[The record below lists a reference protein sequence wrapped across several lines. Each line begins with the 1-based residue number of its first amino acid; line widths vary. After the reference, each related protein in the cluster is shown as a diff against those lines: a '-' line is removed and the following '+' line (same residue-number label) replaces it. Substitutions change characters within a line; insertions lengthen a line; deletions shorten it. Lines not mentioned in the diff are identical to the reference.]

1 MSDETEQSS
10 RDDVVNE
17 NDSKS
22 AESSVKKGS
31 AGVLI
36 LILISLAWYL
46 AADRYTPYTQQAR
59 VQGFVVGVAPKVSGL
74 VTSVHVKNNQ
84 TVKAGEPLFEIDRLS
99 YEITLKRA
107 TSDLENT
114 RKQVSAS
121 AASIETA
128 RANLRAAKANEVRAE
143 KDAMR
148 QERLY
153 ADDKG
158 TISLRRL
165 EMARASYEQARA
177 KVTAAESEVQ
187 RAIEQMG
194 GEGENNAML
203 KAAESAREQA
213 ELDLANTTVTASTD
227 GVITDLRAEVGQY
240 AAAGNPVMT
249 LIAINDIW
257 IMADFTE
264 NNLGHMRIGTPVE
277 VVIDSIPGDVFTGSV
292 RSIGL
297 GVSAGQP
304 PPPGS
309 LPTIQNNRDWLRQ
322 AQRYPVMIQFDQGEL
337 QRLRENIRIGGQ
349 AEVIAYSEQSH
360 FLKLAGKLFIRVMS
374 WFSYAY

>member
-1 MSDETEQSS
+1 MSEEKEVATTS
-10 RDDVVNE
+10 DDDKNTA
-17 NDSKS
+17 K
-22 AESSVKKGS
+22 SSVKKGS
-31 AGVLI
+31 AGVLV
-36 LILISLAWYL
+36 LILVSLAWYL
-46 AADRYTPYTQQAR
+46 ASDRYTPYTQQAR

-74 VTSVHVKNNQ
+74 VTSVHVRNNQ
-84 TVKAGEPLFEIDRLS
+84 IVKAGEPLFEIDRSS
-99 YEITLKRA
+99 YEIALKRA
-107 TSDLENT
+107 RSDLENT
-114 RKQVSAS
+114 RKQVSAG
-121 AASIETA
+121 AASVETA
-128 RANLRAAKANEVRAE
+128 RANLRAAKANEERAE

-153 ADDKG
+153 SEDEG

-165 EMARASYEQARA
+165 EMARASYEQAKA

-194 GEGENNAML
+194 GEGENNAKL
-203 KAAESAREQA
+203 QAAESAVEQA
-213 ELDLANTTVTASTD
+213 ELDLGNTTVIASTD

-264 NNLGHMRIGTPVE
+264 NNLGHMRVDTPVE
-277 VVIDSIPGDVFTGSV
+277 IVIDSIPGEVYSGTV

-322 AQRYPVMIQFDQGEL
+322 AQRYPVMIQFDKGEL
-337 QRLRENIRIGGQ
+337 ERLRENIRIGGQ
-349 AEVIAYSEQSH
+349 AEVIAYTEKSH
-360 FLKLAGKLFIRVMS
+360 FLKLIGKLYIRMMS

>member
-1 MSDETEQSS
+1 MSDETEAASTG
-10 RDDVVNE
+10 DEE
-17 NDSKS
+17 NKS

-36 LILISLAWYL
+36 LILVSLAWYL
-46 AADRYTPYTQQAR
+46 ASDRYTPYTQQAR
-59 VQGFVVGVAPKVSGL
+59 IQGFVVGVAPKVSGL
-74 VTSVHVKNNQ
+74 VTSVHVRNNQ
-84 TVKAGEPLFEIDRLS
+84 IVNAGDPLFEIDRSS
-99 YEITLKRA
+99 YEIALKRA
-107 TSDLENT
+107 SSDLENT
-114 RKQVSAS
+114 RKQVSAG
-121 AASIETA
+121 AAGVETA
-128 RANLRAAKANEVRAE
+128 RANLRAAKANEERAE
-143 KDAMR
+143 KDATR

-153 ADDKG
+153 SDDEG

-165 EMARASYEQARA
+165 EMARASYEQAKA

-203 KAAESAREQA
+203 KTAESAVEQA
-213 ELDLANTTVTASTD
+213 ELDLGNTSVIASTD

-249 LIAINDIW
+249 LIAIDDIW

-264 NNLGHMRIGTPVE
+264 NNLGHMRVDTPVE
-277 VVIDSIPGDVFTGSV
+277 IVIDSVPGEVFSGSI

-297 GVSAGQP
+297 GISAGQP

-322 AQRYPVMIQFDQGEL
+322 AQRYPVMIQFDKGEL
-337 QRLRENIRIGGQ
+337 ERLRENIRIGGQ
-349 AEVIAYSEQSH
+349 AEVIAYTEESH
-360 FLKLAGKLFIRVMS
+360 FLKLIGKFFIRVMS

>member
-10 RDDVVNE
+10 KDDVDNE
-17 NDSKS
+17 NDRKS

-74 VTSVHVKNNQ
+74 VTSVHIKNNQ
-84 TVKAGEPLFEIDRLS
+84 TVKAGEPLFEIDRSS
-99 YEITLKRA
+99 YEITLKRT

-128 RANLRAAKANEVRAE
+128 RANLRAAEANEVRAE

-153 ADDKG
+153 ADDEG

-187 RAIEQMG
+187 RAIHQMG
-194 GEGENNAML
+194 G
-203 KAAESAREQA
+203 
-213 ELDLANTTVTASTD
+213 
-227 GVITDLRAEVGQY
+227 
-240 AAAGNPVMT
+240 
-249 LIAINDIW
+249 
-257 IMADFTE
+257 
-264 NNLGHMRIGTPVE
+264 
-277 VVIDSIPGDVFTGSV
+277 
-292 RSIGL
+292 
-297 GVSAGQP
+297 
-304 PPPGS
+304 
-309 LPTIQNNRDWLRQ
+309 
-322 AQRYPVMIQFDQGEL
+322 
-337 QRLRENIRIGGQ
+337 
-349 AEVIAYSEQSH
+349 
-360 FLKLAGKLFIRVMS
+360 
-374 WFSYAY
+374 

>member
-1 MSDETEQSS
+1 MSEEKEAPST
-10 RDDVVNE
+10 DDDGKN
-17 NDSKS
+17 S
-22 AESSVKKGS
+22 AESSVRKGS
-31 AGVLI
+31 AGVLV
-36 LILISLAWYL
+36 LILVTLVWYL

-59 VQGFVVGVAPKVSGL
+59 IQGFVVGVAPKISGL
-74 VTSVHVKNNQ
+74 VTSVHVSNNQ
-84 TVKAGEPLFEIDRLS
+84 RVKSGEPLFEIDRSS
-99 YEITLKRA
+99 YEIALKRA
-107 TSDLENT
+107 SSDLENT
-114 RKQVSAS
+114 RKQVSAG
-121 AASIETA
+121 AASVETA
-128 RANLRAAKANEVRAE
+128 RANLRAAKANEERAE

-153 ADDKG
+153 KEDEG

-165 EMARASYEQARA
+165 EMARASYEQAKA

-194 GEGENNAML
+194 GEGENNAKL
-203 KAAESAREQA
+203 KAAESAVEQA
-213 ELDLANTTVTASTD
+213 ELDLANTTVKASTD

-264 NNLGHMRIGTPVE
+264 NNLGHMRVGTPVE
-277 VVIDSIPGDVFTGSV
+277 IVIDAIPGEVFSGSI

-297 GVSAGQP
+297 GISAGQP
-304 PPPGS
+304 PPPGT

-322 AQRYPVMIQFDQGEL
+322 AQRYPVMIQFEKEEL
-337 QRLRENIRIGGQ
+337 ERLRENIRIGGQ
-349 AEVIAYSEQSH
+349 AEAIAYTDESA
-360 FLKLAGKLFIRVMS
+360 FTKVIGKLFIRIMS

>member
-10 RDDVVNE
+10 KDDVDNE
-17 NDSKS
+17 NDRKS

-84 TVKAGEPLFEIDRLS
+84 TVKAGEPLFEIDRSS
-99 YEITLKRA
+99 YEITLKRT

-128 RANLRAAKANEVRAE
+128 RANLRAAEANEVRAE

-153 ADDKG
+153 ADDEG

-194 GEGENNAML
+194 GEGENNAKL
-203 KAAESAREQA
+203 KAAESAVEQA
-213 ELDLANTTVTASTD
+213 ELDLPQHGERSARVPAVVELVEEVAHVDLLAFLQTIDDGEVGRERHAAVDHVLLEDALEVAVLGLRGELLRNRRSVLQLDATAS
-227 GVITDLRAEVGQY
+227 VR
-240 AAAGNPVMT
+240 AAGRPVAGAVPVT
-249 LIAINDIW
+249 LAGRQW
-257 IMADFTE
+257 
-264 NNLGHMRIGTPVE
+264 RVPVE
-277 VVIDSIPGDVFTGSV
+277 GRLARPAV
-292 RSIGL
+292 
-297 GVSAGQP
+297 
-304 PPPGS
+304 
-309 LPTIQNNRDWLRQ
+309 
-322 AQRYPVMIQFDQGEL
+322 PV
-337 QRLRENIRIGGQ
+337 
-349 AEVIAYSEQSH
+349 
-360 FLKLAGKLFIRVMS
+360 
-374 WFSYAY
+374 

>member
-1 MSDETEQSS
+1 MSDVKEEGSAEAEKTEQEEAS
-10 RDDVVNE
+10 
-17 NDSKS
+17 
-22 AESSVKKGS
+22 SSVKKGG

-36 LILISLAWYL
+36 LILVSLVWYL
-46 AADRYTPYTQQAR
+46 ASDRYTPYTQQAR
-59 VQGFVVGVAPKVSGL
+59 IQGFVVGVAPKVSGL
-74 VTSVHVKNNQ
+74 VTSVHISNNQ
-84 TVKAGEPLFEIDRLS
+84 IVKSGDPLFEIDRSS
-99 YEITLKRA
+99 YDIALKRA
-107 TSDLENT
+107 RSDLDNT

-121 AASIETA
+121 AASVETA
-128 RANLRAAKANEVRAE
+128 RANLQAALANEERAQ
-143 KDAMR
+143 KDATR

-153 ADDKG
+153 SEDEG

-194 GEGENNAML
+194 GEGENNAKL
-203 KAAESAREQA
+203 KAAESAVEQA
-213 ELDLANTTVTASTD
+213 ELDLSNTTVTASTD

-249 LIAINDIW
+249 LIAIDDIW

-264 NNLGHMRIGTPVE
+264 NNLGHMRVGTPVE
-277 VVIDSIPGDVFTGSV
+277 IVIDAFPGKVLSGSV

-297 GVSAGQP
+297 GIAAGQP
-304 PPPGS
+304 PPPGT

-322 AQRYPVMIQFDQGEL
+322 AQRYPVMIQFDEGEL
-337 QRLRENIRIGGQ
+337 ERLRKNVRIGGQ
-349 AEVIAYSEQSH
+349 AEAIAYTDESA
-360 FLKLAGKLFIRVMS
+360 FTRLVGKLFIRIMS

>member
-1 MSDETEQSS
+1 MSDETEAASTG
-10 RDDVVNE
+10 DEE
-17 NDSKS
+17 NKS

-36 LILISLAWYL
+36 LILVSLAWYL
-46 AADRYTPYTQQAR
+46 ASDRYTPYTQQAR
-59 VQGFVVGVAPKVSGL
+59 IQGFVVGVAPKVSGL
-74 VTSVHVKNNQ
+74 VTSVHVRNNQ
-84 TVKAGEPLFEIDRLS
+84 IVNAGDPLFEIDRSS
-99 YEITLKRA
+99 YEIALKRA
-107 TSDLENT
+107 SSDLENT
-114 RKQVSAS
+114 RKQVSAG
-121 AASIETA
+121 AAGVETA
-128 RANLRAAKANEVRAE
+128 RANLRAAKANEERAE
-143 KDAMR
+143 KDATR

-153 ADDKG
+153 SDDEG

-165 EMARASYEQARA
+165 EMARASYEQAKA

-203 KAAESAREQA
+203 KTAESAVEQA
-213 ELDLANTTVTASTD
+213 ELDLGNTSVIASTD

-249 LIAINDIW
+249 LIAIDDIW

-264 NNLGHMRIGTPVE
+264 NNLGHMRVDTPVE
-277 VVIDSIPGDVFTGSV
+277 IVIDSVPGEVFSGSI

-297 GVSAGQP
+297 GISAGQP

-322 AQRYPVMIQFDQGEL
+322 AQRYPVMIQFDKGEL
-337 QRLRENIRIGGQ
+337 KRLRENIRIGGQ
-349 AEVIAYSEQSH
+349 AEVIAYTEESH
-360 FLKLAGKLFIRVMS
+360 FLKLIGKFFIRVMS

>member
-1 MSDETEQSS
+1 MSDEKE
-10 RDDVVNE
+10 E
-17 NDSKS
+17 GS
-22 AESSVKKGS
+22 AENSETEHRDASSSVKKGG

-36 LILISLAWYL
+36 LILVSLAWYL

-59 VQGFVVGVAPKVSGL
+59 IQGFVVGVAPKVSGL
-74 VTSVHVKNNQ
+74 VTSVHVRNNQ
-84 TVKAGEPLFEIDRLS
+84 IVQTGDPLFEIDRSS
-99 YEITLKRA
+99 YEIAVRRA
-107 TSDLENT
+107 RSDLDNT
-114 RKQVSAS
+114 RKQVSAG
-121 AASIETA
+121 AASVETA
-128 RANLRAAKANEVRAE
+128 RANLRAAKANEERAE
-143 KDAMR
+143 KDAVR

-153 ADDKG
+153 EDDPG

-194 GEGENNAML
+194 GEGENNAKL
-203 KAAESAREQA
+203 KAAESAVEQA
-213 ELDLANTTVTASTD
+213 ELDLANTRVIASTN

-249 LIAINDIW
+249 LIAISDIW

-264 NNLGHMRIGTPVE
+264 NNLGHMRVDTPVE
-277 VVIDSIPGDVFTGSV
+277 IVIDALPGEVFSGSV

-297 GVSAGQP
+297 GISAGQP
-304 PPPGS
+304 PPPGT
-309 LPTIQNNRDWLRQ
+309 LPTIQNSRDWLRQ
-322 AQRYPVMIQFDQGEL
+322 AQRYPVMIQFEEGQVE
-337 QRLRENIRIGGQ
+337 RLRENIRIGGQ
-349 AEVIAYSEQSH
+349 AEVIAYSEESA
-360 FLKLAGKLFIRVMS
+360 FTRVVGKLFIRVMS

>member
-1 MSDETEQSS
+1 MSDVKEEGSAEAEKTEQEEAS
-10 RDDVVNE
+10 
-17 NDSKS
+17 
-22 AESSVKKGS
+22 SSVKKGG

-36 LILISLAWYL
+36 LILVSLVWYL
-46 AADRYTPYTQQAR
+46 ASDRYTPYTQQAR
-59 VQGFVVGVAPKVSGL
+59 IQGFVVGVAPKVSGL
-74 VTSVHVKNNQ
+74 VTSVHISNNQ
-84 TVKAGEPLFEIDRLS
+84 IVKSGDPLFEIDRSS
-99 YEITLKRA
+99 YDIALKRA
-107 TSDLENT
+107 RSDLDNT

-121 AASIETA
+121 AASVETA
-128 RANLRAAKANEVRAE
+128 RANLQAALANEERAQ
-143 KDAMR
+143 KDATR

-153 ADDKG
+153 SEDEG

-194 GEGENNAML
+194 GEGENNAKL
-203 KAAESAREQA
+203 KAAESAVEQA
-213 ELDLANTTVTASTD
+213 ELDLGNTTVIASTD

-249 LIAINDIW
+249 LIAIDVFW

-264 NNLGHMRIGTPVE
+264 NNLGHMRVGTPVE
-277 VVIDSIPGDVFTGSV
+277 IVIDAFPGKVLSGSV

-297 GVSAGQP
+297 GIAAGQP
-304 PPPGS
+304 PPPGT

-322 AQRYPVMIQFDQGEL
+322 AQRYPVMIQFDEGEL
-337 QRLRENIRIGGQ
+337 ERLRKNVRIGGQ
-349 AEVIAYSEQSH
+349 AEAIAYTDESA
-360 FLKLAGKLFIRVMS
+360 FTRVVGKLFIRIMS

>member
-1 MSDETEQSS
+1 MSDEKEAEPAEAKKTEQEEAS
-10 RDDVVNE
+10 
-17 NDSKS
+17 
-22 AESSVKKGS
+22 SSVKKGG

-36 LILISLAWYL
+36 LILVSLAWYL

-59 VQGFVVGVAPKVSGL
+59 IQGFVVGVAPKVSGL
-74 VTSVHVKNNQ
+74 VTSVRIRNNQ
-84 TVKAGEPLFEIDRLS
+84 IVEAGEPLFEIDRSS
-99 YEITLKRA
+99 YEIAVKRA
-107 TSDLENT
+107 RSDLENT
-114 RKQVSAS
+114 RKQVSAA
-121 AASIETA
+121 AASVETA
-128 RANLRAAKANEVRAE
+128 RANLRAAKANEERAE
-143 KDAMR
+143 KDAVR

-153 ADDKG
+153 EDDPG

-165 EMARASYEQARA
+165 EMARASYEQAKA

-194 GEGENNAML
+194 GEGENNAKL
-203 KAAESAREQA
+203 KAAESAVEQA
-213 ELDLANTTVTASTD
+213 ELDLSNTKVLASTD

-249 LIAINDIW
+249 LIAIDDIW

-264 NNLGHMRIGTPVE
+264 NNLGHMRVGTPVE
-277 VVIDSIPGDVFTGSV
+277 VVIDSMPGEVFSGSV

-309 LPTIQNNRDWLRQ
+309 LPTIQNSRDWLRQ
-322 AQRYPVMIQFDQGEL
+322 AQRYPVMVQFDEGEL
-337 QRLRENIRIGGQ
+337 ERLRQNIRIGGQ

-360 FLKLAGKLFIRVMS
+360 LLKLIGKFFIRVMS

>member
-1 MSDETEQSS
+1 
-10 RDDVVNE
+10 
-17 NDSKS
+17 
-22 AESSVKKGS
+22 
-31 AGVLI
+31 
-36 LILISLAWYL
+36 
-46 AADRYTPYTQQAR
+46 DRYTPYTQQAR
-59 VQGFVVGVAPKVSGL
+59 IQGFVVGVAPKVSGL

-84 TVKAGEPLFEIDRLS
+84 IIEAGETLFEIDRSS

-107 TSDLENT
+107 RSDLDNT

-121 AASIETA
+121 AASVETA
-128 RANLRAAKANEVRAE
+128 RANLRAARANEIRAE
-143 KDAMR
+143 KDATR

-153 ADDKG
+153 QDDEG

-165 EMARASYEQARA
+165 EMARASYEQAKA

-194 GEGENNAML
+194 GEGESNAKL
-203 KAAESAREQA
+203 KAAESAVEQA
-213 ELDLANTTVTASTD
+213 ELDLSNTTVLASTD

-249 LIAINDIW
+249 LIAIDDIW

-264 NNLGHMRIGTPVE
+264 NNLGHMRVGTPVE
-277 VVIDSIPGDVFTGSV
+277 VVIDSMPGEVFSGSV

-322 AQRYPVMIQFDQGEL
+322 AQRYPVMVEFDEGEL
-337 QRLRENIRIGGQ
+337 ERLRQNIRIGGQ
-349 AEVIAYSEQSH
+349 AEVIAYSEESH
-360 FLKLAGKLFIRVMS
+360 ILKLIGKFFIRVMS

>member
-1 MSDETEQSS
+1 MSDEKEDGAAENSETEN
-10 RDDVVNE
+10 RDA
-17 NDSKS
+17 S
-22 AESSVKKGS
+22 SSVKKGG
-31 AGVLI
+31 AGILI
-36 LILISLAWYL
+36 LILVSLAWYL

-59 VQGFVVGVAPKVSGL
+59 IQGFVVGVAPKVSGL
-74 VTSVHVKNNQ
+74 VTKVAVSNNQ
-84 TVKAGEPLFEIDRLS
+84 IVKTGEPLFDIDRSS
-99 YEITLKRA
+99 YEIALKRA
-107 TSDLENT
+107 SSDLDNT
-114 RKQVSAS
+114 RKQVSAG
-121 AASIETA
+121 AASVETA
-128 RANLRAAKANEVRAE
+128 RANLRAAKANEERAE
-143 KDAMR
+143 KDAVR

-153 ADDKG
+153 EDDPG

-194 GEGENNAML
+194 GEGQNNAKL
-203 KAAESAREQA
+203 KAAESAVEQA
-213 ELDLANTTVTASTD
+213 ELDLANTRVIASTD

-264 NNLGHMRIGTPVE
+264 NNLGHMRVGTPVE
-277 VVIDSIPGDVFTGSV
+277 IVIDALPGKVFSGSV

-297 GVSAGQP
+297 GISAGQP
-304 PPPGS
+304 PPPGT

-322 AQRYPVMIQFDQGEL
+322 AQRYPVMIQFEEGEL
-337 QRLRENIRIGGQ
+337 ERLRKNIRIGGQ
-349 AEVIAYSEQSH
+349 AEVIAYSEESALTGVVDK
-360 FLKLAGKLFIRVMS
+360 FFIRVMS

>member
-1 MSDETEQSS
+1 MSDVKEEG
-10 RDDVVNE
+10 
-17 NDSKS
+17 S
-22 AESSVKKGS
+22 AEAEKAEQEEASSSVKKGG

-36 LILISLAWYL
+36 LILVSLVWYL
-46 AADRYTPYTQQAR
+46 ASDRYTPYTQQAR
-59 VQGFVVGVAPKVSGL
+59 IQGFVVGVAPKVSGL
-74 VTSVHVKNNQ
+74 VTSVHISNNQ
-84 TVKAGEPLFEIDRLS
+84 IVKSGDPLFEIDRSS
-99 YEITLKRA
+99 YDIALKRA
-107 TSDLENT
+107 RSDLDNT

-121 AASIETA
+121 AASVETA
-128 RANLRAAKANEVRAE
+128 RANLQAALANEERAQ
-143 KDAMR
+143 KDATR

-153 ADDKG
+153 SEDEG

-194 GEGENNAML
+194 GEGENNAKL
-203 KAAESAREQA
+203 KAAESAVEQA
-213 ELDLANTTVTASTD
+213 ELDLSNTTVTASTD

-249 LIAINDIW
+249 LIAIDDIW

-264 NNLGHMRIGTPVE
+264 NNLGHMRVGTPVE
-277 VVIDSIPGDVFTGSV
+277 IVIDAFPGEVLSGSV

-297 GVSAGQP
+297 GIAAGQP
-304 PPPGS
+304 PPPGT

-322 AQRYPVMIQFDQGEL
+322 AQRYPVMIQFDEGEL
-337 QRLRENIRIGGQ
+337 ERLRKNVRIGGQ
-349 AEVIAYSEQSH
+349 AEAIAYTDESA
-360 FLKLAGKLFIRVMS
+360 FTRLVGKLFIRIMS

>member
-1 MSDETEQSS
+1 MSDVKEEGSAEAEKTEQEEAS
-10 RDDVVNE
+10 
-17 NDSKS
+17 
-22 AESSVKKGS
+22 SSVKKGG

-36 LILISLAWYL
+36 LILVSLVWYL
-46 AADRYTPYTQQAR
+46 ASDRYTPYTQQAR
-59 VQGFVVGVAPKVSGL
+59 IQGFVVGVAPKVSGL
-74 VTSVHVKNNQ
+74 VTSVHISNNQ
-84 TVKAGEPLFEIDRLS
+84 IVKSGDPLFEIDRSS
-99 YEITLKRA
+99 YDIALKRA
-107 TSDLENT
+107 RSDLDNT

-121 AASIETA
+121 AASVETA
-128 RANLRAAKANEVRAE
+128 RANLQAALANEERAQ
-143 KDAMR
+143 KDATR

-153 ADDKG
+153 SEDEG

-194 GEGENNAML
+194 GEGENNAKL
-203 KAAESAREQA
+203 KAAESAVEQA
-213 ELDLANTTVTASTD
+213 ELDLGNTTVIASTD

-249 LIAINDIW
+249 LIAIDDIW

-264 NNLGHMRIGTPVE
+264 NNLGHMRVGTPVE
-277 VVIDSIPGDVFTGSV
+277 IVIDAFPGKVLSGSV

-297 GVSAGQP
+297 GIAAGQP
-304 PPPGS
+304 PPPGT

-322 AQRYPVMIQFDQGEL
+322 AQRYPVMIQFDEGEL
-337 QRLRENIRIGGQ
+337 ERLRKNVRIGGQ
-349 AEVIAYSEQSH
+349 AEAIAYTDESA
-360 FLKLAGKLFIRVMS
+360 FTRLVGKLFIRIMS
-374 WFSYAY
+374 WFSYVY

>member
-1 MSDETEQSS
+1 MSEEKEAPSTEDEEK
-10 RDDVVNE
+10 
-17 NDSKS
+17 KS
-22 AESSVKKGS
+22 AESSVRKGS

-36 LILISLAWYL
+36 LILVTLVWYL

-59 VQGFVVGVAPKVSGL
+59 IQGFVVGVAPKVSGL
-74 VTSVHVKNNQ
+74 VTSVHVSNNQ
-84 TVKAGEPLFEIDRLS
+84 RVSSGEALFEIDRSS
-99 YEITLKRA
+99 YEIALKRA
-107 TSDLENT
+107 RSDLENT
-114 RKQVSAS
+114 RMQISAS
-121 AASIETA
+121 AASVETA
-128 RANLRAAKANEVRAE
+128 RANLRAAKANEERAE
-143 KDAMR
+143 KDAVR

-153 ADDKG
+153 KEDEG

-165 EMARASYEQARA
+165 EMSRASFEQARA

-187 RAIEQMG
+187 RTIEQMG
-194 GEGENNAML
+194 GEGENNAKL
-203 KAAESAREQA
+203 KAAESAVEQA
-213 ELDLANTTVTASTD
+213 ELDLANTTVKASTD

-264 NNLGHMRIGTPVE
+264 NNLGHMRVGTPVE
-277 VVIDSIPGDVFTGSV
+277 VVIDAIPGEVFSGSI

-297 GVSAGQP
+297 GISAGQP
-304 PPPGS
+304 PPPGT

-322 AQRYPVMIQFDQGEL
+322 AQRYPVMIQFEREEL
-337 QRLRENIRIGGQ
+337 ERLRENIRIGGQ
-349 AEVIAYSEQSH
+349 AEAIAYTDESA
-360 FLKLAGKLFIRVMS
+360 FTRVIGKLFIRVMS

>member
-1 MSDETEQSS
+1 MSEEKEAPSTDDDEK
-10 RDDVVNE
+10 
-17 NDSKS
+17 KS
-22 AESSVKKGS
+22 AESSVRKGS

-36 LILISLAWYL
+36 LILVTLAWYL

-59 VQGFVVGVAPKVSGL
+59 IQGFVVGVAPKVSGL
-74 VTSVHVKNNQ
+74 VTSVHVSNNQ
-84 TVKAGEPLFEIDRLS
+84 RVKSGEPLFEIDRSS
-99 YEITLKRA
+99 YEIALKRA
-107 TSDLENT
+107 SSDLENT
-114 RKQVSAS
+114 RKQVSAG
-121 AASIETA
+121 AASVETA
-128 RANLRAAKANEVRAE
+128 RANLRAAKANEERAE
-143 KDAMR
+143 KDAVR

-153 ADDKG
+153 KEDEG

-165 EMARASYEQARA
+165 EMARASYEQAKA

-194 GEGENNAML
+194 GEGENNARL
-203 KAAESAREQA
+203 KTAESAVEQA
-213 ELDLANTTVTASTD
+213 ELDLANTTVKASTD

-264 NNLGHMRIGTPVE
+264 NNLGHMRVGTPVE
-277 VVIDSIPGDVFTGSV
+277 IVIDAIPGEVFKGSI

-297 GVSAGQP
+297 GISAGQP
-304 PPPGS
+304 PPPGT

-322 AQRYPVMIQFDQGEL
+322 AQRYPVMIQFEKEEL
-337 QRLRENIRIGGQ
+337 ERLRENIRIGGQ
-349 AEVIAYSEQSH
+349 AEAIAYTDESA
-360 FLKLAGKLFIRVMS
+360 FTRVIGKLFIRIMS

>member
-1 MSDETEQSS
+1 MSEEKEASSTDGDEK
-10 RDDVVNE
+10 RN
-17 NDSKS
+17 
-22 AESSVKKGS
+22 AESSVKKGA
-31 AGVLI
+31 AGVLL
-36 LILISLAWYL
+36 LILVSLTWYL

-59 VQGFVVGVAPKVSGL
+59 IQGFVVGVAPKVSGL

-84 TVKAGEPLFEIDRLS
+84 IIEAGETLFEIDRSS

-107 TSDLENT
+107 RSDLDNT

-121 AASIETA
+121 AASVETA
-128 RANLRAAKANEVRAE
+128 RANLRAARANEIRAE
-143 KDAMR
+143 KDATR

-153 ADDKG
+153 QDDEG

-165 EMARASYEQARA
+165 EMARASYEQAKA

-194 GEGENNAML
+194 GEGESNAKL
-203 KAAESAREQA
+203 KAAESAVEQA
-213 ELDLANTTVTASTD
+213 ELDLSNTTVLASTD

-249 LIAINDIW
+249 LIAIDDIW

-264 NNLGHMRIGTPVE
+264 NNLGHMRVGTPVE
-277 VVIDSIPGDVFTGSV
+277 VVIDSMPGEVFSGSV

-322 AQRYPVMIQFDQGEL
+322 AQRYPVMVEFDEGEL
-337 QRLRENIRIGGQ
+337 ERLRQNIRIGGQ
-349 AEVIAYSEQSH
+349 AEVIAYSEESH
-360 FLKLAGKLFIRVMS
+360 ILKLIGKFFIRVMS

>member
-1 MSDETEQSS
+1 MSDVKEEGSAEAEKTEQEEAS
-10 RDDVVNE
+10 
-17 NDSKS
+17 
-22 AESSVKKGS
+22 SSVKKGG

-36 LILISLAWYL
+36 LILVSLAWYL
-46 AADRYTPYTQQAR
+46 ASDRYTPYTQQAR
-59 VQGFVVGVAPKVSGL
+59 IQGFVVGVAPKVSGL
-74 VTSVHVKNNQ
+74 VTSVHISNNQ
-84 TVKAGEPLFEIDRLS
+84 VVKSGDPLFEIDRSS
-99 YEITLKRA
+99 YDIALKRA
-107 TSDLENT
+107 RSDLDNT

-121 AASIETA
+121 AASVETA
-128 RANLRAAKANEVRAE
+128 RANLQAALANEERAQ
-143 KDAMR
+143 KDATR

-153 ADDKG
+153 SEDEG

-194 GEGENNAML
+194 GEGENNAKL
-203 KAAESAREQA
+203 KAAESAVEQA
-213 ELDLANTTVTASTD
+213 ELDLGNTIVTASTD

-249 LIAINDIW
+249 LIAIDDIW

-264 NNLGHMRIGTPVE
+264 NNLGHMRVGTPVE
-277 VVIDSIPGDVFTGSV
+277 IVIDAFPGKVLSGSV

-297 GVSAGQP
+297 GIAAGQP
-304 PPPGS
+304 PPPGT

-322 AQRYPVMIQFDQGEL
+322 AQRYPVMIQFDEGEL
-337 QRLRENIRIGGQ
+337 ERLRKNVRIGGQ
-349 AEVIAYSEQSH
+349 AEAIAYTDESA
-360 FLKLAGKLFIRVMS
+360 FTRLVGKLFIRIMS

>member
-1 MSDETEQSS
+1 MSEEKEAPSTEDEEK
-10 RDDVVNE
+10 
-17 NDSKS
+17 KS
-22 AESSVKKGS
+22 AESSVRKGS

-36 LILISLAWYL
+36 LILVTLVWYL

-59 VQGFVVGVAPKVSGL
+59 IQGFVVGVAPKVSGL
-74 VTSVHVKNNQ
+74 VTSVHVSNNQ
-84 TVKAGEPLFEIDRLS
+84 RVSSGEALFEIDRSS
-99 YEITLKRA
+99 YEIALKRA
-107 TSDLENT
+107 RSDLENT
-114 RKQVSAS
+114 RMQISAS
-121 AASIETA
+121 AASVETA
-128 RANLRAAKANEVRAE
+128 RANLRAAKANEERAE
-143 KDAMR
+143 KDAVR

-153 ADDKG
+153 KEDEG

-165 EMARASYEQARA
+165 EMSRASFEQARA

-194 GEGENNAML
+194 GEGENNAKL
-203 KAAESAREQA
+203 KAAESAVEQA
-213 ELDLANTTVTASTD
+213 ELDLANTTVKASTD

-264 NNLGHMRIGTPVE
+264 NNLGHMRVGTPVE
-277 VVIDSIPGDVFTGSV
+277 VVIDAIPGEVFSGSI

-297 GVSAGQP
+297 GISAGQP
-304 PPPGS
+304 PPPGT

-322 AQRYPVMIQFDQGEL
+322 AQRYPVMIQFEREEL
-337 QRLRENIRIGGQ
+337 ERLRENIRIGGQ
-349 AEVIAYSEQSH
+349 AEAIAYTDESA
-360 FLKLAGKLFIRVMS
+360 FTRVIGKLFIRVMS

>member
-1 MSDETEQSS
+1 MSEEKEAPSTDDDEK
-10 RDDVVNE
+10 
-17 NDSKS
+17 KS
-22 AESSVKKGS
+22 AESSVRKGS

-36 LILISLAWYL
+36 LILVTLAWYL

-59 VQGFVVGVAPKVSGL
+59 IQGFVVGVAPKVSGL
-74 VTSVHVKNNQ
+74 VTSVHVRNNQ
-84 TVKAGEPLFEIDRLS
+84 RVSSGEPLFEIDRSS

-107 TSDLENT
+107 RSDLENT
-114 RKQVSAS
+114 RKQVSAG
-121 AASIETA
+121 AASVETA
-128 RANLRAAKANEVRAE
+128 RANLRAAKANEERAG
-143 KDAMR
+143 KDAVR

-153 ADDKG
+153 KEDEG

-165 EMARASYEQARA
+165 EMARASYEQAKA

-194 GEGENNAML
+194 GEGENNAKL
-203 KAAESAREQA
+203 KTAESAVEQA
-213 ELDLANTTVTASTD
+213 ELDLANTTVKASTD

-264 NNLGHMRIGTPVE
+264 NNLGHLRVDTPVE
-277 VVIDSIPGDVFTGSV
+277 IVIDAIPGEVFSGSI

-297 GVSAGQP
+297 GISAGQP
-304 PPPGS
+304 PPPGT

-322 AQRYPVMIQFDQGEL
+322 AQRYPVMIQFEKEEL
-337 QRLRENIRIGGQ
+337 ERLRENIRIGGQ
-349 AEVIAYSEQSH
+349 AEAIAYSDESA
-360 FLKLAGKLFIRVMS
+360 FTKLIGKLFIRIMS

>member
-1 MSDETEQSS
+1 MSDVKEEGSAEAEKTEQEEAS
-10 RDDVVNE
+10 
-17 NDSKS
+17 
-22 AESSVKKGS
+22 SSVKKGG

-36 LILISLAWYL
+36 LILVSLAWYL
-46 AADRYTPYTQQAR
+46 ASDRYTPYTQQAR
-59 VQGFVVGVAPKVSGL
+59 IQGFVVGVAPKVSGL
-74 VTSVHVKNNQ
+74 VTSVHISNNQ
-84 TVKAGEPLFEIDRLS
+84 VVKSGDPLFEIDRSS
-99 YEITLKRA
+99 YDIALKRA
-107 TSDLENT
+107 RSDLDNT

-121 AASIETA
+121 AASVETA
-128 RANLRAAKANEVRAE
+128 RANLQAALANEERAQ
-143 KDAMR
+143 KDATR

-153 ADDKG
+153 SEDEG

-194 GEGENNAML
+194 GEGENNAKL
-203 KAAESAREQA
+203 KAAESAVEQA
-213 ELDLANTTVTASTD
+213 ELDLSNTTVTASTD

-249 LIAINDIW
+249 LIAIDDIW

-264 NNLGHMRIGTPVE
+264 NNLGHMRVGTPVE
-277 VVIDSIPGDVFTGSV
+277 IVIDAFPGKVLSGSV

-297 GVSAGQP
+297 GIAAGQP
-304 PPPGS
+304 PPPGT

-322 AQRYPVMIQFDQGEL
+322 AQRYPVMIQFDEGEL
-337 QRLRENIRIGGQ
+337 ERLRKNVRIGGQ
-349 AEVIAYSEQSH
+349 AEAIAYTDESA
-360 FLKLAGKLFIRVMS
+360 FTRVVGKLFIRIMS

>member
-1 MSDETEQSS
+1 MSDVKEEGSAEAEKTEQEEAS
-10 RDDVVNE
+10 
-17 NDSKS
+17 
-22 AESSVKKGS
+22 SSVKKGG

-36 LILISLAWYL
+36 LILVSLVWYL
-46 AADRYTPYTQQAR
+46 ASDRYTPYTQHAR
-59 VQGFVVGVAPKVSGL
+59 IQGFVVGVAPKVSGL
-74 VTSVHVKNNQ
+74 VTSVHISNNQ
-84 TVKAGEPLFEIDRLS
+84 IVKSGDPLFEIDRSS
-99 YEITLKRA
+99 YDIALKRA
-107 TSDLENT
+107 RSDLDNT

-121 AASIETA
+121 AASVETA
-128 RANLRAAKANEVRAE
+128 RANLQAALANEERAQ
-143 KDAMR
+143 KDATR

-153 ADDKG
+153 SEDEG

-194 GEGENNAML
+194 GEGENNAKL
-203 KAAESAREQA
+203 KAAESAVEQA
-213 ELDLANTTVTASTD
+213 ELDLSNTTVTASTD

-249 LIAINDIW
+249 LIAIDDIW

-264 NNLGHMRIGTPVE
+264 NNLGHMRVGTPVE
-277 VVIDSIPGDVFTGSV
+277 IVIDAFPGKVLSGSV

-297 GVSAGQP
+297 GIAAGQP
-304 PPPGS
+304 PPPGT

-322 AQRYPVMIQFDQGEL
+322 AQRYPVMIQFDEGEL
-337 QRLRENIRIGGQ
+337 ERLRKNVRIGGQ
-349 AEVIAYSEQSH
+349 AEAIAYTDESA
-360 FLKLAGKLFIRVMS
+360 FTRLVGKLFIRIMS

>member
-1 MSDETEQSS
+1 MSEEKEAPPT
-10 RDDVVNE
+10 DD
-17 NDSKS
+17 DGKKS
-22 AESSVKKGS
+22 AESSVRKGS

-36 LILISLAWYL
+36 LILVTLVWYL

-59 VQGFVVGVAPKVSGL
+59 IQGFVVGVAPKVSGL
-74 VTSVHVKNNQ
+74 VTSVHVSNNQ
-84 TVKAGEPLFEIDRLS
+84 RVKSGEPLFEIDRSS
-99 YEITLKRA
+99 YEIALKRA
-107 TSDLENT
+107 NSDLENT
-114 RKQVSAS
+114 RKQVSAG
-121 AASIETA
+121 AASVETA
-128 RANLRAAKANEVRAE
+128 RANLRAAKANEERAE

-153 ADDKG
+153 KEDEG

-165 EMARASYEQARA
+165 EMARASYEQAKA

-194 GEGENNAML
+194 GEGENNAKL
-203 KAAESAREQA
+203 KAAESAVEQA
-213 ELDLANTTVTASTD
+213 ELDLANTTVKASTD

-264 NNLGHMRIGTPVE
+264 NNLGHMRVGTPVE
-277 VVIDSIPGDVFTGSV
+277 IVIDAIPGEVFSGSI

-297 GVSAGQP
+297 GISAGQP
-304 PPPGS
+304 PPPGT

-322 AQRYPVMIQFDQGEL
+322 AQRYPVMIQFEKEEL
-337 QRLRENIRIGGQ
+337 ERLRENIRIGGQ
-349 AEVIAYSEQSH
+349 AEAIAYTDESA
-360 FLKLAGKLFIRVMS
+360 FTKVIGKLFIRIMS

>member
-1 MSDETEQSS
+1 MSEEKEAASTGDE
-10 RDDVVNE
+10 E
-17 NDSKS
+17 NRS

-36 LILISLAWYL
+36 LILVSLAWYL
-46 AADRYTPYTQQAR
+46 ASDRYTPYTQQAR
-59 VQGFVVGVAPKVSGL
+59 IQGFVVGVAPKVSGL
-74 VTSVHVKNNQ
+74 VTSVHVRNNQ
-84 TVKAGEPLFEIDRLS
+84 TVNAGEPLFEIDRSS
-99 YEITLKRA
+99 YEIALKRA
-107 TSDLENT
+107 SSDLENT
-114 RKQVSAS
+114 RKQVSAG
-121 AASIETA
+121 AASVETA
-128 RANLRAAKANEVRAE
+128 RANLLAAQANEERAE
-143 KDAMR
+143 KDAIR

-153 ADDKG
+153 SEDEG

-203 KAAESAREQA
+203 KTAESAVEQA
-213 ELDLANTTVTASTD
+213 ELDLGNTTVIASTD

-249 LIAINDIW
+249 LIAIDDIW

-264 NNLGHMRIGTPVE
+264 NNLGHMRVDTPVE
-277 VVIDSIPGDVFTGSV
+277 VVIDSMPGEVFSGSV

-297 GVSAGQP
+297 GISAGQP

-309 LPTIQNNRDWLRQ
+309 LPSIDNNRDWLRQ
-322 AQRYPVMIQFDQGEL
+322 AQRYPVMIQFDKGEL
-337 QRLRENIRIGGQ
+337 ERLRENIRIGGQ
-349 AEVIAYSEQSH
+349 AEVIVYTEESH
-360 FLKLAGKLFIRVMS
+360 FLKLIGKLFIRVMS

>member
-1 MSDETEQSS
+1 MSEEKEAPSTEDEEK
-10 RDDVVNE
+10 
-17 NDSKS
+17 KS
-22 AESSVKKGS
+22 AESSVRKGS

-36 LILISLAWYL
+36 LILVSLAWYL

-59 VQGFVVGVAPKVSGL
+59 IQGFVVGVAPKVSGL
-74 VTSVHVKNNQ
+74 VTSVHVRNNQ
-84 TVKAGEPLFEIDRLS
+84 VVNAGEPLFEIDRSS
-99 YEITLKRA
+99 YEIAVKRA
-107 TSDLENT
+107 RSDLENT
-114 RKQVSAS
+114 SKQVSAG
-121 AASIETA
+121 AASVETA
-128 RANLRAAKANEVRAE
+128 RANLRAAKANEERAG
-143 KDAMR
+143 KDAVR

-153 ADDKG
+153 AEDEG

-165 EMARASYEQARA
+165 EMARASYEQAKA

-194 GEGENNAML
+194 GEGENNAKL
-203 KAAESAREQA
+203 KTAESAVEQA
-213 ELDLANTTVTASTD
+213 ELDLGNTTVIASTD

-257 IMADFTE
+257 VMADFTE
-264 NNLGHMRIGTPVE
+264 NNLGNMRVGTPVE
-277 VVIDSIPGDVFTGSV
+277 VVIDSMPGEVFSGSI

-297 GVSAGQP
+297 GISAGQP
-304 PPPGS
+304 PPPGT

-322 AQRYPVMIQFDQGEL
+322 AQRYPVMIQFEKEEL
-337 QRLRENIRIGGQ
+337 ERLRENIRLGGQ
-349 AEVIAYSEQSH
+349 AEVIAYSDESH
-360 FLKLAGKLFIRVMS
+360 FLKLIGKFFIRVMS

>member
-1 MSDETEQSS
+1 MSDEKEDGAAENSETEN
-10 RDDVVNE
+10 RDA
-17 NDSKS
+17 S
-22 AESSVKKGS
+22 SSVKKGG
-31 AGVLI
+31 AGILI
-36 LILISLAWYL
+36 LILVSLAWYL

-59 VQGFVVGVAPKVSGL
+59 IQGFVVGVAPKVSGL
-74 VTSVHVKNNQ
+74 VTKVAVSNNQ
-84 TVKAGEPLFEIDRLS
+84 IVKTGEPLFDIDRSS
-99 YEITLKRA
+99 YEIALKRA
-107 TSDLENT
+107 SSDLDNT
-114 RKQVSAS
+114 RKQVSAG
-121 AASIETA
+121 AASVETA
-128 RANLRAAKANEVRAE
+128 RANLRAAKANEERAE
-143 KDAMR
+143 KDAVR

-153 ADDKG
+153 EDDPG

-194 GEGENNAML
+194 GEGQNNAKL
-203 KAAESAREQA
+203 KAAESAVEQA
-213 ELDLANTTVTASTD
+213 ELDLANTRVIASTD

-264 NNLGHMRIGTPVE
+264 NNLGHMRVGTPVE
-277 VVIDSIPGDVFTGSV
+277 IVIDALPGKVFSGSV

-297 GVSAGQP
+297 GISAGQP
-304 PPPGS
+304 PPPGT

-322 AQRYPVMIQFDQGEL
+322 AQRYPVMIQFEEGEL
-337 QRLRENIRIGGQ
+337 ERLRKNIRIGGQ
-349 AEVIAYSEQSH
+349 AEVIAYSEESA
-360 FLKLAGKLFIRVMS
+360 LTRVVGKLFIRVMS

>member
-1 MSDETEQSS
+1 MSEEKEVATSS
-10 RDDVVNE
+10 DD
-17 NDSKS
+17 DKTK

-31 AGVLI
+31 AGVLV
-36 LILISLAWYL
+36 LILVSLAWYL

-74 VTSVHVKNNQ
+74 VTSVHVRNNQ
-84 TVKAGEPLFEIDRLS
+84 TVKAGEPLFEIDRSS
-99 YEITLKRA
+99 YEISLKRA
-107 TSDLENT
+107 SSDLENT
-114 RKQVSAS
+114 RKQVSAG
-121 AASIETA
+121 AASVETA
-128 RANLRAAKANEVRAE
+128 RANLRAARANEERAE

-153 ADDKG
+153 SDDEG

-165 EMARASYEQARA
+165 EMARASFEQAKA

-194 GEGENNAML
+194 GEGENNAKL
-203 KAAESAREQA
+203 QAAESAVEQA
-213 ELDLANTTVTASTD
+213 ELDLGNTTVIASTD

-264 NNLGHMRIGTPVE
+264 NNLGHMRVDTPVE
-277 VVIDSIPGDVFTGSV
+277 IVIDSIPGEVYSGTV

-322 AQRYPVMIQFDQGEL
+322 AQRYPVMIQFDKGEL
-337 QRLRENIRIGGQ
+337 ERLRENIRIGGQ
-349 AEVIAYSEQSH
+349 AEVIAYTEKSH
-360 FLKLAGKLFIRVMS
+360 FLKLIGKLYIRVMS

>member
-1 MSDETEQSS
+1 MSDETEASS
-10 RDDVVNE
+10 TGDDE
-17 NDSKS
+17 NKS
-22 AESSVKKGS
+22 AESSVKKES

-36 LILISLAWYL
+36 LILVSLAWYL
-46 AADRYTPYTQQAR
+46 ASDRYTPYTQQAR
-59 VQGFVVGVAPKVSGL
+59 IQGFVVGVAPKVSGL
-74 VTSVHVKNNQ
+74 VTSVHVRNNQ
-84 TVKAGEPLFEIDRLS
+84 IVNAGDPLFEIDRSS
-99 YEITLKRA
+99 YEIALKRA
-107 TSDLENT
+107 SSDLENT
-114 RKQVSAS
+114 RKQVSAG
-121 AASIETA
+121 AASVETA
-128 RANLRAAKANEVRAE
+128 RANLRAAQANEERAE
-143 KDAMR
+143 KDATR

-153 ADDKG
+153 SEDEG

-165 EMARASYEQARA
+165 EMARASYEQAKA

-194 GEGENNAML
+194 GEGENNAKL
-203 KAAESAREQA
+203 KTAESAVEQA
-213 ELDLANTTVTASTD
+213 ELDLGNTSVIASTD

-249 LIAINDIW
+249 LIAIDDIW

-264 NNLGHMRIGTPVE
+264 NNLGHMRVDTPVE
-277 VVIDSIPGDVFTGSV
+277 IVIDSVPGEVFSGSI

-297 GVSAGQP
+297 GISAGQP

-322 AQRYPVMIQFDQGEL
+322 AQRYPVMIQFDKGEL
-337 QRLRENIRIGGQ
+337 ERLRENIRIGGQ
-349 AEVIAYSEQSH
+349 AEVIAYTEESH
-360 FLKLAGKLFIRVMS
+360 FLKLVGKLFIRVMS

>member
-1 MSDETEQSS
+1 MSEEKEAPSTEDEEK
-10 RDDVVNE
+10 N
-17 NDSKS
+17 S
-22 AESSVKKGS
+22 AESSVRKGS

-36 LILISLAWYL
+36 LILVTLVWYL

-59 VQGFVVGVAPKVSGL
+59 IQGFVVGVAPKVSGL
-74 VTSVHVKNNQ
+74 VTSVHVSNNQ
-84 TVKAGEPLFEIDRLS
+84 RVSSGEALFEIDRSS
-99 YEITLKRA
+99 YEIALKRA
-107 TSDLENT
+107 RSDLENT
-114 RKQVSAS
+114 RMQISAS
-121 AASIETA
+121 AASVETA
-128 RANLRAAKANEVRAE
+128 RANLRAAKANEERAE
-143 KDAMR
+143 KDAVR

-153 ADDKG
+153 KEDEG

-165 EMARASYEQARA
+165 EMSRASFEQARA

-194 GEGENNAML
+194 GEGENNAKL
-203 KAAESAREQA
+203 KAAESAVEQA
-213 ELDLANTTVTASTD
+213 ELDLANTTVKASTD

-264 NNLGHMRIGTPVE
+264 NNLGHMRVGTAVE
-277 VVIDSIPGDVFTGSV
+277 VVIDAIPGEVFTGSI

-297 GVSAGQP
+297 GISAGQP
-304 PPPGS
+304 PPPGT

-322 AQRYPVMIQFDQGEL
+322 AQRYPVMIQFEREEL
-337 QRLRENIRIGGQ
+337 ERLRENIRIGGQ
-349 AEVIAYSEQSH
+349 AEAIAYTDESA
-360 FLKLAGKLFIRVMS
+360 FTKVIGKLFIRVMS